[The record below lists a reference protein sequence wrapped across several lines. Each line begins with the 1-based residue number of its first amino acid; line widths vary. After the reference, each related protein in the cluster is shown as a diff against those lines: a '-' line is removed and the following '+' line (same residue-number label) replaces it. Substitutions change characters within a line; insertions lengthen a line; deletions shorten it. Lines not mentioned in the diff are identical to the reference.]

1 MLLRR
6 VKCFYAGVRWAL
18 VLPTEAVLTR
28 QALAAALT
36 AALGQVG
43 ALSSMQTCD
52 DCIPVTGLLILMHR
66 ADSQNWQPQSSLTKK
81 P

>member
-43 ALSSMQTCD
+43 GLSRL
-52 DCIPVTGLLILMHR
+52 VLIAYL
-66 ADSQNWQPQSSLTKK
+66 
-81 P
+81 

>member
-1 MLLRR
+1 MACKLGPCRLKYTVLLCR

-43 ALSSMQTCD
+43 GLSSRQD
-52 DCIPVTGLLILMHR
+52 GAYCIPITGF
-66 ADSQNWQPQSSLTKK
+66 
-81 P
+81 